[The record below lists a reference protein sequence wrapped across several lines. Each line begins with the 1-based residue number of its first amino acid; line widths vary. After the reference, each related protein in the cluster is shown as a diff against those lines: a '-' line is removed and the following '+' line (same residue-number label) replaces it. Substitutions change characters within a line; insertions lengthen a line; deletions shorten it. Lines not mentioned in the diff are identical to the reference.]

1 MKLILLLIL
10 LITLYILL
18 SKNNEHFSNIKN
30 SQEQINIVMSCDKN
44 QFEGLVAIVNSILI
58 HTKQKNRLF
67 LNFLVDKNEK
77 NILDKLLK
85 KKFNLQNYYIK
96 EIEEDKMITE
106 NIRVNREKENYI
118 KNIMNFARFNFENE
132 FSHLDKI
139 LYLDC
144 DMIVKA
150 PIENLYDKFDNINYP
165 IAAIKTRNFKNS
177 EDIFDECKEMY
188 NLKDEYPYFN
198 AGVYCTSLNY
208 WRQNGIKKKIIQIMK
223 AHKKSKNG
231 LFELGTQPIL
241 NIAFAN
247 NFQVLEISWNTG
259 GLGYKKVS
267 LDEINNAKI
276 LHWTGKKKP
285 WLSNGRYKEIW
296 NKYKL

>member
-1 MKLILLLIL
+1 MKIKILLLLCVVLFCIL
-10 LITLYILL
+10 FKKKRRENFY
-18 SKNNEHFSNIKN
+18 N
-30 SQEQINIVMSCDKN
+30 QEQVNIVMSCDKN

-67 LNFLVDKNEK
+67 FNFLVDKNEK
-77 NILDKLLK
+77 DILDKLLK
-85 KKFNLQNYYIK
+85 KKLNLQNYYIK
-96 EIEEDKMITE
+96 EIEEDKMIT
-106 NIRVNREKENYI
+106 NNVRVNRDNNI

-144 DMIVKA
+144 DMIVKE
-150 PIENLYDKFDNINYP
+150 PIENLYDNFDNINYP
-165 IAAIKTRNFKNS
+165 FAAVKIKDFKNND
-177 EDIFDECKEMY
+177 DIYSECKKMY

-198 AGVYCTSLNY
+198 AGVYCTSLKF
-208 WRQNGIKKKIIQIMK
+208 WRQNGIKRNIIKIMI
-223 AHKKSKNG
+223 AHKKSKKG
-231 LFELGTQPIL
+231 LFKLGTQPIL

-247 NFQVLEISWNTG
+247 NFQVLEKAWNTG

-267 LDEINNAKI
+267 PDEINNAKI
-276 LHWTGKKKP
+276 LHWTGKQKP

-296 NKYKL
+296 NNYKL

>member
-1 MKLILLLIL
+1 MTIKLLVLLCIVLFCILLK
-10 LITLYILL
+10 
-18 SKNNEHFSNIKN
+18 KNKRENFNN
-30 SQEQINIVMSCDKN
+30 QEQINIVMSCDKN

-67 LNFLVDKNEK
+67 FNFLVDKNEK
-77 NILDKLLK
+77 DILDKLLK
-85 KKFNLQNYYIK
+85 RKLNLQNYYVK
-96 EIEEDKMITE
+96 EIEEDKMITN
-106 NIRVNREKENYI
+106 NIRVNRKKENYI

-165 IAAIKTRNFKNS
+165 FASVKARNFKNS
-177 EDIFDECKEMY
+177 EDIFDECKKIY

-223 AHKKSKNG
+223 AHKKSKKG
-231 LFELGTQPIL
+231 LF
-241 NIAFAN
+241 
-247 NFQVLEISWNTG
+247 W
-259 GLGYKKVS
+259 
-267 LDEINNAKI
+267 
-276 LHWTGKKKP
+276 
-285 WLSNGRYKEIW
+285 RYSKMP
-296 NKYKL
+296 

>member
-1 MKLILLLIL
+1 MKIKILLLLCVVLFCIL
-10 LITLYILL
+10 FKKKRRENFY
-18 SKNNEHFSNIKN
+18 N
-30 SQEQINIVMSCDKN
+30 QEQVNIVMSCDKN

-67 LNFLVDKNEK
+67 FNFLVDKNEK
-77 NILDKLLK
+77 DILDKLLK
-85 KKFNLQNYYIK
+85 RKLNLQKYYIK
-96 EIEEDKMITE
+96 EIEEDKIITN
-106 NIRVNREKENYI
+106 NIRVNRDNNI

-165 IAAIKTRNFKNS
+165 FASVKIKNFENS
-177 EDIFDECKEMY
+177 DDIFDECKKMF

-208 WRQNGIKKKIIQIMK
+208 WRHNGIKRKIIQIMK
-223 AHKKSKNG
+223 SHKKSKKG
-231 LFELGTQPIL
+231 LFRLGTQPIL

-247 NFQVLEISWNTG
+247 NFQVLEKAWNTG

-267 LDEINNAKI
+267 PYEINNAKI
-276 LHWTGKKKP
+276 LHWTGKQKP
-285 WLSNGRYKEIW
+285 WLANGRYKEIW
-296 NKYKL
+296 NKYNI

>member
-1 MKLILLLIL
+1 MKIKILLLLCVVLFCIL
-10 LITLYILL
+10 FKKKRRENFY
-18 SKNNEHFSNIKN
+18 N
-30 SQEQINIVMSCDKN
+30 QEQVNIVMSCDKN

-67 LNFLVDKNEK
+67 FNFLVDKNEK
-77 NILDKLLK
+77 DILDKLLK
-85 KKFNLQNYYIK
+85 RKLNLQKYYIK
-96 EIEEDKMITE
+96 EIEEDKIITN
-106 NIRVNREKENYI
+106 NIRVNRDNNI

-165 IAAIKTRNFKNS
+165 FASVKIKNFENS
-177 EDIFDECKEMY
+177 DDIFDECKKMF

-208 WRQNGIKKKIIQIMK
+208 WRHNGIKRKIIQIMK
-223 AHKKSKNG
+223 SHKKSKKG
-231 LFELGTQPIL
+231 LFRLGTQPIL

-247 NFQVLEISWNTG
+247 NFQVLEKAWNTG

-267 LDEINNAKI
+267 PYEINNAKI
-276 LHWTGKKKP
+276 LHWTGKQKP
-285 WLSNGRYKEIW
+285 WLANGRYKEIW

>member
-1 MKLILLLIL
+1 MKIKILFLLCLVLFCILL
-10 LITLYILL
+10 
-18 SKNNEHFSNIKN
+18 KKKRRENFNN
-30 SQEQINIVMSCDKN
+30 QEQINIVLSCDKN
-44 QFEGLVAIVNSILI
+44 QFVGLVAILNSILI

-67 LNFLVDKNEK
+67 FNFLVDKNEK
-77 NILDKLLK
+77 DILDKLLK
-85 KKFNLQNYYIK
+85 RKLNLKNYYIK

-106 NIRVNREKENYI
+106 NIRVNRDNNI

-165 IAAIKTRNFKNS
+165 IASVKIKNFKNS
-177 EDIFDECKEMY
+177 EDIYSECKKMY
-188 NLKDEYPYFN
+188 NLKEEYPYFN

-223 AHKKSKNG
+223 AHKKSKKG
-231 LFELGTQPIL
+231 LFKLGTQPIL

-247 NFQVLEISWNTG
+247 NFQVLEKAWNTA

-267 LDEINNAKI
+267 QQVINNAKI
-276 LHWTGKKKP
+276 LHWTGKQKP
-285 WLSNGRYKEIW
+285 WLPNGRYKEIW